1 MAAGVIPETIDRLL
15 AGEDIG
21 RDGAAAALRAV
32 MEGEAGDV
40 QTAGFLIAL
49 RAKGES
55 AEEIAGLASV
65 VRELAEPVTPPEG
78 PFIDTCGTGGGSS
91 TFNISTTSAFVV
103 AGAGVAVA
111 KHGNRSNTSKCGSA
125 DLLEALGARIT
136 LDPDDVS
143 RCLEEVGLGFMFA
156 PAHHPAF
163 RHIVPVRRALAVR
176 TVFNLIGPL
185 ANPAGAPRQ
194 LLGVAD
200 ADYLGRMGDALA
212 ALGSE
217 RALIVRGR
225 DGLDELSTA
234 AVNDVIGVS
243 EGTVRA
249 SVIDPAELGFDPPA
263 DGHIAGG
270 EPGENAAV
278 TRSVLAGD
286 RGPARDVV
294 VLNAAAGLW
303 LAGAADTMEAGVA
316 AAGESIDTGA
326 ARDRLDAFVATTR
339 RLAGA

>member
-1 MAAGVIPETIDRLL
+1 MAPMSFAGWL
-15 AGEDIG
+15 
-21 RDGAAAALRAV
+21 DGAVV
-32 MEGEAGDV
+32 MAPMP
-40 QTAGFLIAL
+40 
-49 RAKGES
+49 KG
-55 AEEIAGLASV
+55 
-65 VRELAEPVTPPEG
+65 
-78 PFIDTCGTGGGSS
+78 S
-91 TFNISTTSAFVV
+91 TLPYRRLCV
-103 AGAGVAVA
+103 
-111 KHGNRSNTSKCGSA
+111 
-125 DLLEALGARIT
+125 ALGARIT
-136 LDPDDVS
+136 LSADDVS